1 MSQELPWE
9 EPYVS
14 LLGQIVTQWGG
25 SRSDSGAESS
35 EQRQNSTALLV
46 YPVYS
51 GELRG
56 IPFTLQVS
64 CFPIHRPE
72 RFELDG
78 NSEYLRIHISRS
90 LACNMEIHNKDILSR
105 RMLAGRTDDLF
116 RTSDSKTGDSYY
128 VEVRSDADRALLD
141 IPLCKQTIGS
151 LEPFSVLAFTPTG
164 VYWAQEIINPN
175 QLDFTLIDEKVHH
188 LLDLID
194 LFTS

>member
-1 MSQELPWE
+1 MNRELPWE
-9 EPYVS
+9 EPYLS
-14 LLGQIVTQWGG
+14 LLGQIVTHWGG
-25 SRSDSGAESS
+25 SRSDCGVDPS
-35 EQRQNSTALLV
+35 EKRQNSTALLV

-56 IPFTLQVS
+56 TPFTLQVS

-90 LACNMEIHNKDILSR
+90 LACNMEIHNINLLNR

-116 RTSDSKTGDSYY
+116 RTADSQTGDSYY
-128 VEVRSDADRALLD
+128 IEVRSDADRALLD
-141 IPLCKQTIGS
+141 VPLCKQTIGS

-164 VYWAQEIINPN
+164 VYWAQGINNPD
-175 QLDFTLIDEKVHH
+175 QLDFSIIDEKVHH